1 MEVTMKRCIIVLTFF
16 IAIITPAFS
25 QMRLDIGIDIPR
37 GIGAALDGAT
47 EISQETV
54 DFFSTYFIP
63 FPEVAIYYQFDL
75 DVLKLGVGARAY
87 TFILETVIWPN
98 AFAEVNLGP
107 VAIQAQLGGGLFGL
121 IGLYNS
127 IQTGSVFFPDL
138 SVWYKLGKKQ
148 SFRLGLGA
156 LGIYLP
162 DITKNGMAFAY
173 YIGGKVVLENL

>member
-1 MEVTMKRCIIVLTFF
+1 MKRYIIVLALFV
-16 IAIITPAFS
+16 AIITPAFS
-25 QMRLDIGIDIPR
+25 QMRIDIGIDIPR
-37 GIGAALDGAT
+37 GIGAALDGSA
-47 EISQETV
+47 EISQETADV
-54 DFFSTYFIP
+54 FKKYFIP
-63 FPEVAIYYQFDL
+63 FPEAAIYYQFDL
-75 DVLKLGVGARAY
+75 DTVKLGIGARAY

-148 SFRLGLGA
+148 SFRLGLGV

-162 DITKNGMAFAY
+162 EIASDGMAFAY
-173 YIGGKVVLENL
+173 YFGGKVVLENL